1 MRREDHGQSW
11 GARVVELA
19 RRLFPERQIILR
31 ADRRLSQ
38 LRLTTTIQVVIASI
52 FLMLGGWA
60 TFSSVSYV
68 LHGDVISAK
77 DDQIADAQLAYRSL
91 LNEVADYQK
100 KFTDMSGDLEE
111 YHEMMQGLAEQNAR
125 LQQNL
130 TNVAQQLRTTEEER
144 ERIVAA
150 RESLKRQLLELEEDV
165 EGLSSHN
172 FTLKDNL
179 DSVESELQSVVA
191 ERNKALFEGG
201 RMRRQIK
208 DLEGRLA
215 QLEVSQQD
223 VVQRLTEQTV
233 ASVDEFEKVVELTGL
248 DVERLVAADSGLT
261 VQQGGPFF
269 SVVPEPADNATA
281 GTLRASLTNLD
292 LQLQQLESLQTI
304 LRKMPLTSPMD
315 YYHVTSSFGK
325 RRDPFN
331 RRWAMHYGLDMGGPY
346 RSPIYA
352 TAPGVVTFAGR
363 KGNYGRLIEIDHGAG
378 IKTRYGHLH
387 KLLVKRGDKI
397 KFRQKIGVL
406 GSSGRSTGAHL
417 HYEVLFAGRP
427 RDPMKFIKAG
437 QYVFQG

>member
-1 MRREDHGQSW
+1 MRPEDHGQSL
-11 GARVVELA
+11 GVRVEQLTC
-19 RRLFPERQIILR
+19 RLFPEKQLILR
-31 ADRRLSQ
+31 TDGRLSQ
-38 LRLTTTIQVVIASI
+38 LRLTTATQVIIASI
-52 FLMLGGWA
+52 LLILGGWA
-60 TFSSVSYV
+60 TFSSVSYF
-68 LHGDVISAK
+68 LHGHVLSAK
-77 DDQIADAQLAYRSL
+77 DNQIADAKLAYRSL

-100 KFTDMSGDLEE
+100 KFNDMSGDLED
-111 YHEMMQGLAEQNAR
+111 YHEMMQGLAEQNTR
-125 LQQNL
+125 LQENL
-130 TNVAQQLRTTEEER
+130 SNVAQQLRMTEEER

-150 RESLKRQLLELEEDV
+150 RENLKRQLLELEQDV
-165 EGLSSHN
+165 EGLSTHN

-179 DSVESELQSVVA
+179 SSVESELQSVVA

-208 DLEGRLA
+208 DLEGRLV

-248 DVERLVAADSGLT
+248 DVDRLVAADSGLT

-269 SVVPEPADNATA
+269 DVVPEEADRAIN

-292 LQLQQLESLQTI
+292 QQLQQLESLQTI
-304 LRKMPLTSPMD
+304 LRKLPLTSPMD

-346 RSPIYA
+346 RSPIYS

-363 KGNYGRLIEIDHGAG
+363 KGNYGRLVEVDHGAG
-378 IKTRYGHLH
+378 VKTRYGHLH
-387 KLLVKRGDKI
+387 KILVKKGDKI
-397 KFRQKIGVL
+397 KFRQKIGIL